1 MVKVK
6 TKKKFVSTHMCQGE
20 MPIYV
25 RERYEKML
33 AVSIRAPNLEGMVE
47 NFDKDLS
54 RPNET
59 DLIELK
65 NAISK

>member
-33 AVSIRAPNLEGMVE
+33 AVSPNLEGMVE

>member
-1 MVKVK
+1 
-6 TKKKFVSTHMCQGE
+6 MCQGE

-54 RPNET
+54 HPNET

>member
-1 MVKVK
+1 
-6 TKKKFVSTHMCQGE
+6 
-20 MPIYV
+20 
-25 RERYEKML
+25 ML

>member
-1 MVKVK
+1 MK
-6 TKKKFVSTHMCQGE
+6 TKKKFVCTHMCQGE

-25 RERYEKML
+25 RERYEKIL
-33 AVSIRAPNLEGMVE
+33 AVSIHAPNLEGMVE

-54 RPNET
+54 HPNET

-65 NAISK
+65 NDISK

>member
-6 TKKKFVSTHMCQGE
+6 TKKKFVCTHMGQGE

-33 AVSIRAPNLEGMVE
+33 AVSIRAPNLEGMVK
-47 NFDKDLS
+47 NFDNDLS
-54 RPNET
+54 HHNET